1 MNLLLTAL
9 LWLTVLGLLAA
20 LLWWAYR
27 TPPRVTLTREVPP
40 NGFQGT
46 RLPLIVRLEMSSR
59 LPVRYLIEDPTPRTV
74 VADTPVRLSGE
85 LLGDAAQEV
94 RTGLT
99 LNSRGV
105 YTWPGATLH
114 WADPL
119 GLFWRSVSI
128 SAPQRL
134 DVFPAP
140 HGLRLPELL
149 RPLLSEG
156 GLSRRLGLDDPIS
169 LRSVREYVPG
179 DPPGRIHWRSSART
193 GTLSVREPERTAA
206 SSVTI
211 YLDVSSGGEVFT
223 ESAVRLAASLVQE
236 ALALE
241 LPVSVATNEGATP
254 TGRHAEALHAALL
267 RLAQL
272 QPDPAP
278 PVIPPTRSGSNLIIL
293 SASAAPALI
302 AGAMRARATASRV
315 AIVAMPEGFYLEPGE
330 RARRQ
335 WVAAPDSVKNLER
348 QAGVLAGAGILVFV
362 LRGNQSVLRLGG

>member
-9 LWLTVLGLLAA
+9 IWLAVLGLLAA

-27 TPPRVTLTREVPP
+27 QPPRVSLAREVPQG
-40 NGFQGT
+40 GFQGT
-46 RLPLIVRLEMSSR
+46 RLPLTVRLELHSR
-59 LPVRYLIEDPTPRTV
+59 LPIRYLIEDPTPRTV
-74 VADTPVRLSGE
+74 VPDTPVRLAGE
-85 LLGDAAQEV
+85 LLGPLTQQV
-94 RTGLT
+94 RTSLT

-105 YTWPGATLH
+105 YDWPGATLH

-119 GLFWRSVSI
+119 GLFWRSVPLA
-128 SAPQRL
+128 APQRL
-134 DVFPAP
+134 EVFPGP
-140 HGLRLPELL
+140 HGLRLPDLL

-169 LRSVREYVPG
+169 LRSVREYVSG
-179 DPPGRIHWRSSART
+179 DPPGRIHWRSSACT

-206 SSVTI
+206 SSVTV
-211 YLDVSSGGEVFT
+211 YLDVSSGGSVFA

-236 ALALE
+236 ALTLE
-241 LPVSVATNEGATP
+241 LPVSVATNAGATP
-254 TGRHAEALHAALL
+254 TGRHAEAHHAALL

-278 PVIPPTRSGSNLIIL
+278 PVIPPIRSGGNLIIL
-293 SASAAPALI
+293 SASPAPALI

-315 AIVAMPEGFYLEPGE
+315 AIVAVPEGFYLEPGE
-330 RARRQ
+330 KPRRQ

>member
-1 MNLLLTAL
+1 MSLLSAAL
-9 LWLTVLGLLAA
+9 LWLAVLGGLAA

-27 TPPRVTLTREVPP
+27 RPPQVTLTREVPP

-46 RLPLIVRLEMSSR
+46 RLPLTVRLGLRSR

-74 VADTPVRLSGE
+74 VADSAVRRSGE
-85 LLGDAAQEV
+85 LLGEAELDLRA
-94 RTGLT
+94 TLT

-105 YTWPGATLH
+105 YDWPGATLH

-119 GLFWRSVSI
+119 GLFWRSVPI
-128 SAPQRL
+128 AAAQRL
-134 DVFPAP
+134 AVFPSP
-140 HGLRLPELL
+140 HGLRLPDLL

-156 GLSRRLGLDDPIS
+156 GLSRQLGLDDPIS
-169 LRSVREYVPG
+169 LRSVREYASG

-206 SSVTI
+206 SSVTV
-211 YLDVSSGGEVFT
+211 YLDVSSGGDVFT
-223 ESAVRLAASLVQE
+223 ESAVRLAASLVHE

-241 LPVSVATNEGATP
+241 LPVSVATNGGATP

-278 PVIPPTRSGSNLIIL
+278 PTIPPTRTGGNLIIL
-293 SASAAPALI
+293 SASPAPALI

-330 RARRQ
+330 TPRRQ
-335 WVAAPDSVKNLER
+335 WVAAPDSVRNLER

>member
-1 MNLLLTAL
+1 MNL
-9 LWLTVLGLLAA
+9 VLGALVWLGVLAVLA
-20 LLWWAYR
+20 GLLWWAYR
-27 TPPRVTLTREVPP
+27 RPPRVSLTRELLP
-40 NGFQGT
+40 NGFQGA
-46 RLPLIVRLEMSSR
+46 RLPLTLRVDLLSR

-74 VADTPVRLSGE
+74 VPDAPVRLSGE
-85 LLGDAAQEV
+85 MLGTQRLEV
-94 RTGLT
+94 DTRLT

-105 YTWPGATLH
+105 YVWPGATLH

-119 GLFWRSVSI
+119 GLFWRSVPV
-128 SAPQRL
+128 AAEQRL
-134 DVFPAP
+134 DVFPSP
-140 HGLRLPELL
+140 HGLRLPDLL

-169 LRSVREYVPG
+169 LRSVREYAPG

-206 SSVTI
+206 SSVTV
-211 YLDVSSGGEVFT
+211 YVDVSSGGDVFT
-223 ESAVRLAASLVQE
+223 ESAVRLAASLVHE

-241 LPVSVATNEGATP
+241 LPVSVATNGGATP

-272 QPDPAP
+272 GPDPAP
-278 PVIPPTRSGSNLIIL
+278 PVIPPTRSGGNLIIL
-293 SASAAPALI
+293 SASPAPALI

-330 RARRQ
+330 TPRRQ
-335 WVAAPDSVKNLER
+335 WVAAPDTVRTLER

>member
-1 MNLLLTAL
+1 MNLLISAL
-9 LWLTVLGLLAA
+9 IWLAVLGLLAGA
-20 LLWWAYR
+20 MWWAYR
-27 TPPRVTLTREVPP
+27 TPPRVSLARAVVP

-46 RLPLIVRLEMSSR
+46 RLPLTVRLTLRSR

-74 VADTPVRLSGE
+74 VPDAALRLSGE
-85 LLGDAAQEV
+85 LLGHAEREV
-94 RTGLT
+94 RATLT

-105 YTWPGATLH
+105 YDWPGATLH

-119 GLFWRSVSI
+119 GLFWRSVPI
-128 SAPQRL
+128 AAPQRVA
-134 DVFPAP
+134 VFPAP

-156 GLSRRLGLDDPIS
+156 GLSRCLGLDDPIS
-169 LRSVREYVPG
+169 LRSVREYSSG

-193 GTLSVREPERTAA
+193 GTLAVREPERTAA
-206 SSVTI
+206 SSVTV
-211 YLDVSSGGEVFT
+211 YLDVSSGGDVFT

-241 LPVSVATNEGATP
+241 LPVSVATNAGATP

-272 QPDPAP
+272 RPDPAP
-278 PVIPPTRSGSNLIIL
+278 PVIPPGRSGGNLIIL
-293 SASAAPALI
+293 SASPAPALI

-330 RARRQ
+330 RPRRQ
-335 WVAAPDSVKNLER
+335 WVAAPDTVRNLER

>member
-1 MNLLLTAL
+1 VNLLLTAL
-9 LWLTVLGLLAA
+9 LWLGVFALLAA

-27 TPPRVTLTREVPP
+27 APPRVTLRREVPP

-46 RLPLIVRLEMSSR
+46 RLPLTVQLELHSR

-74 VADTPVRLSGE
+74 VPETPVRLSGE
-85 LLGDAAQEV
+85 VMGTQSHEV
-94 RTGLT
+94 QTRVT
-99 LNSRGV
+99 LNSRGI
-105 YTWPGATLH
+105 YEWPGATLH

-119 GLFWRSVSI
+119 GLFWRSVPVD
-128 SAPQRL
+128 ARQRL
-134 DVFPAP
+134 DVFPGP
-140 HGLRLPELL
+140 HGLRLPDLL

-179 DPPGRIHWRSSART
+179 DPPGRIHWRSSARS

-206 SSVTI
+206 SSVTV
-211 YLDVSSGGEVFT
+211 YLDVSSGGEVYT

-241 LPVSVATNEGATP
+241 LPVSVATNDGATP
-254 TGRHAEALHAALL
+254 AGRHAEALHAALL
-267 RLAQL
+267 RLAQIR
-272 QPDPAP
+272 PDHAA
-278 PVIPPTRSGSNLIIL
+278 PVIPPTRSGGNLIIL
-293 SASAAPALI
+293 SANPAPALI

-330 RARRQ
+330 TPRRQ
-335 WVAAPDSVKNLER
+335 WVAAPDSVRNLER

>member
-1 MNLLLTAL
+1 MSLLLAAL
-9 LWLTVLGLLAA
+9 LWLGAIGLLAA
-20 LLWWAYR
+20 LLWWAYH
-27 TPPRVTLTREVPP
+27 TPPRISFSRELPP

-46 RLPLIVRLEMSSR
+46 RLPLTLRVALHSR

-74 VADTPVRLSGE
+74 VPDAPLRLSGE
-85 LLGDAAQEV
+85 MLGAQHLEV
-94 RTGLT
+94 GTRLT

-105 YTWPGATLH
+105 YLWPGATLH

-128 SAPQRL
+128 PAAQRL
-134 DVFPAP
+134 EVFPTP
-140 HGLRLPELL
+140 HGLRLPDLL

-156 GLSRRLGLDDPIS
+156 GLSRRLGLEDPIS
-169 LRSVREYVPG
+169 LRSVRGYASG

-206 SSVTI
+206 SSVTV
-211 YLDVSSGGEVFT
+211 YLDVSSGGVVFT

-236 ALALE
+236 ALALG
-241 LPVSVATNEGATP
+241 LPVSVATNAGATP
-254 TGRHAEALHAALL
+254 AGRHAEALHAALL

-278 PVIPPTRSGSNLIIL
+278 PAIPPTRSGGNLIVL
-293 SASAAPALI
+293 SASPAPALI
-302 AGAMRARATASRV
+302 TGAMRARATASRV

-330 RARRQ
+330 KPRRQ
-335 WVAAPDSVKNLER
+335 WVAAPDAVRNLER

>member
-1 MNLLLTAL
+1 MNLLISALVWLAVLGVLAGL
-9 LWLTVLGLLAA
+9 LWA
-20 LLWWAYR
+20 AYR
-27 TPPRVTLTREVPP
+27 QPPRVTLTREVPP

-46 RLPLIVRLEMSSR
+46 RLPLTVRLELHSR
-59 LPVRYLIEDPTPRTV
+59 LPIRYLLEDPTPRAV
-74 VADTPVRLSGE
+74 VVDAPVRLSGE
-85 LLGDAAQEV
+85 LLGHSEQEV
-94 RTGLT
+94 RTHLT

-105 YTWPGATLH
+105 YEWPGATLH

-119 GLFWRSVSI
+119 GLFWRSVSVPA
-128 SAPQRL
+128 SQHL
-134 DVFPAP
+134 DVFPSP
-140 HGLRLPELL
+140 HSLRLPDLL

-169 LRSVREYVPG
+169 LQSVREYVPG

-206 SSVTI
+206 SSVTV

-241 LPVSVATNEGATP
+241 LPVSVATNAGVTP
-254 TGRHAEALHAALL
+254 TGRHAEALHSALL

-278 PVIPPTRSGSNLIIL
+278 PVIPPTRSGGNLIIL
-293 SASAAPALI
+293 SASPAPALI

-330 RARRQ
+330 KPRRQ